1 MTQRIA
7 LYGSGN
13 RCKVMCEILKESDIE
28 VITILDSNPDKWEQ
42 TINGHRIEGPDKV
55 YELQEESICITIA
68 DFEAVKEIR
77 RNLRQKYQYD
87 LDREIHYNQLI
98 LEAYKQSQK
107 IRQSIQKKWIE
118 KKNQKDKDKNKKV
131 IFDCYNGLI
140 LGGVEAWTIELCE
153 ALIKNGRKHT
163 YILSDMGDY
172 EVPSLIEKQIISVD
186 INHQEQFSVRS
197 VLNLIEA
204 ILDKLPCKVI
214 TCTTNEVMLA
224 AYLVKLCYPKAIEII
239 SVIHNSNE
247 KSYEEYMDFIECSD
261 LYIGVSRDIQDDM
274 IKYGLGK
281 DRIRSMNCPFAC
293 EPILKREYSDASEPI
308 RIGYAGRIEYVQKR
322 MDLLP
327 KLIEALVKR
336 NVDFRLELAGD
347 GAARN
352 DLEEVVRRNQW
363 DEKVIFL
370 GRLDRSKLSWFW
382 KRQDICINMADFEGR
397 SISILEAMGNGAVPI
412 VTATSGVREDIREGV
427 NGCII
432 PLRDYEAMAERI
444 EELSRHRERLPGM
457 GELAHSAV
465 YPKSLM
471 ETHLKFWEEILN

>member
-13 RCKVMCEILKESDIE
+13 RCKVMCEILKESDID
-28 VITILDSNPDKWEQ
+28 VIMILDSNPNKWEE
-42 TINGHRIEGPDKV
+42 IISGHKIERPDKV
-55 YELQEESICITIA
+55 YELQAENICITIA
-68 DFEAVKEIR
+68 DFESVKEIR

-98 LEAYKQSQK
+98 LKAYKQSRR
-107 IRQSIQKKWIE
+107 IRQSIQGKWIT
-118 KKNQKDKDKNKKV
+118 KKNQIDKNLV
-131 IFDCYNGLI
+131 FDCYNGLI
-140 LGGVEAWTIELCE
+140 LGGVEAWTMGLCE
-153 ALIKNGRKHT
+153 ALIRDGRRHV
-163 YILSDMGDY
+163 YILSDLGDY
-172 EVPSLIEKQIISVD
+172 QVPSWIEKQIIYVD
-186 INHQEQFSVRS
+186 INHREQFSVKS

-204 ILDKLPCKVI
+204 ILKELPCRVV

-224 AYLVKLCYPKAIEII
+224 AYLIKLYYPDAIEII

-247 KSYEEYMDFIECSD
+247 KTYEEYMDFIECSD
-261 LYIGVSRDIQDDM
+261 FYIGVSRDIRDDLV
-274 IKYGLGK
+274 KYGFGE

-293 EPILKREYSDASEPI
+293 EPVLKREYSDVSEPI

-322 MDLLP
+322 MDLLL
-327 KLIEALVKR
+327 KLIETLVKR
-336 NVDFRLELAGD
+336 NVDFRMELAGD
-347 GAARN
+347 GTARN
-352 DLEEVVRRNQW
+352 DLEEVVKRNQW

-370 GRLDRSKLSWFW
+370 GRLERSKLSRFW
-382 KRQDICINMADFEGR
+382 KKQDICINLADFEGR

-427 NGCII
+427 NGYII
-432 PLRDYEAMAERI
+432 SLRDYETMAERI
-444 EELSRHRERLPGM
+444 EELSHQRERLSGM

-471 ETHLKFWEEILN
+471 ETHLKFWEEILD